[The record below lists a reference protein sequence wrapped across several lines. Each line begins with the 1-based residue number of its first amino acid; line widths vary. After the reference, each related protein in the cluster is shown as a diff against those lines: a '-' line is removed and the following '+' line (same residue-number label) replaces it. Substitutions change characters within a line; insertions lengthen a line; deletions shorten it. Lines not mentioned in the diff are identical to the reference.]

1 VILSRALSIL
11 TASGVLLAGS
21 VLWTLTRD
29 RRFRAVIAGLSAYGA
44 VAFVH
49 AAVTG
54 LTVRALLGGGGLFSA
69 LPRVLQGAVVGAV
82 VVLPLGWIAATV
94 RAGIPRFRARSPHR
108 AIYQS
113 VALAV
118 TLALVISS
126 LPAWSG
132 DPVQPDARATL
143 IQLKA
148 LERSLR
154 AIADADRESPRDR
167 WDPAFVV
174 QAVGKDPNALFEWVR
189 ANTRWIPYRGRLRG
203 ASGVLMDRDGNSLD
217 RSILLAYLL
226 RISGRTVRLAHAE
239 LPGPMSADLMDLA
252 VSSAGPEQII
262 AAARSGP
269 PPTGAS
275 IPDGTSTVRRLIR
288 VDQLDESAVTQ
299 QIGAA
304 QGALERLRADL
315 NLRVTNQATRLL
327 AAVAPSQPEQDLKRR
342 RAMAAAAL
350 RDHWWV
356 QMQQGDQWVD
366 CDLIAGGRMGQ
377 SLAAPTLVVA
387 LEDLP
392 RELSHEVVIRIV
404 AEHQVR
410 GDRREERILE
420 YTVIPADAAGRA
432 YVLQVWP
439 AAWPSQIAHT
449 IDGRFGV
456 KAAALEQ
463 KEWAAVLAHDNGEPV
478 AHGVIGEAPAPVRT
492 NPLPG
497 FAGAFT
503 TQSAPPTQDAKLT
516 AVWIEYETHA
526 PGADPETVRR
536 VLFDLREAATKRQT
550 NTGTAA
556 FSDAERVSRNL
567 ALMTQTEI
575 LVVGCHL
582 APEWIAHL
590 TNVSAASTFPLVRS
604 LASGEGPPL
613 TREALTK
620 QVAGAS
626 RAVSPLYLLAMSRV
640 AFTAD
645 DNPVVIESPNILTRH
660 RYPRLAQDDVWLAS
674 AFDIVLNR
682 VGVALNVRDEFAARV
697 RQGVVDTN
705 LEALLSGDRT
715 ASNTADAYNEQHDW
729 ATFTSADL
737 AAVDRLPGTPES
749 RLAMVED
756 LRHGYVLVAPKG
768 ARAAQN
774 VTSVGWWRVHAL
786 TGDTLGLGAN
796 GWGMGPEDSAL
807 FNMAVSAARGFSFE
821 YGLCQGFPA
830 GINLLRY
837 LNDSY
842 FDSWHPNWTTYNRSR
857 SAQEVFDDNNA
868 RCLISAI
875 AMGVVATLPILLM
888 TLNNHYMRQA
898 LRLEEEV
905 AAMEAQADA
914 EAKALQEEVENS
926 LKLPGFDGPTP
937 LPVRTQVWR
946 DAGYSDTLVP
956 RPQAGWRADP
966 AQVLARENS
975 IRAAE
980 DGMNRAQQELNVSM
994 REYLEYLNGRKPI
1007 QYGGRLLDPRYDP
1020 EVLEALYQRVELDFG
1035 RYSDRVN
1042 DLVKLDP
1049 SRSGGWG
1056 GPGGAPPPPNP
1067 IGNNNITQDAQVVG
1081 AAGAKGAL
1089 K

>member
-1 VILSRALSIL
+1 MLLRTLSIL
-11 TASGVLLAGS
+11 IACGVLLAGS
-21 VLWTLTRD
+21 VLGQLTLD
-29 RRFRAVIAGLSAYGA
+29 RRIRAAIAGLSLYGA
-44 VAFVH
+44 AALLH
-49 AAVTG
+49 AAAAG
-54 LTVRALLGGGGLFSA
+54 LTLQAALAGGGLFA
-69 LPRVLQGAVVGAV
+69 TLPRVAQGAFLGIV

-94 RAGIPRFRARSPHR
+94 RAGIPRFRAGSAHR

-113 VALAV
+113 VALTV
-118 TLALVISS
+118 VLALVISS

-132 DPVQPDARATL
+132 APAHRDPSATQ

-154 AIADADRESPRDR
+154 AIADADRASPRDR

-174 QAVGKDPNALFEWVR
+174 QAVGREPSALFEWVR

-217 RSILLAYLL
+217 RSILLATLL

-239 LPGPMSADLMDLA
+239 LPAPMSADLIDLA

-262 AAARSGP
+262 EAARSGP
-269 PPTGAS
+269 PPTGGS
-275 IPDGTSTVRRLIR
+275 IPDGASTLRRLIAG
-288 VDQLDESAVTQ
+288 DHLDEAAVEQ
-299 QIGAA
+299 EIGAT
-304 QGALERLRADL
+304 QGSIERLRADL
-315 NLRVTNQATRLL
+315 NGRVANQAARLL
-327 AAVAPSQPEQDLKRR
+327 AAMAASQPAQDLKRR
-342 RAMAAAAL
+342 RTTAAAVL
-350 RDHWWV
+350 SDHWWV
-356 QMQQGDQWVD
+356 QMQQDGQWVD
-366 CDLIAGGRMGQ
+366 CDLFAGGRMGQ
-377 SLAAPTLVVA
+377 SLTAPTLVVA

-392 RELSHEVVIRIV
+392 HELNHEVVVRIV
-404 AEHQVR
+404 AEHQSR
-410 GDRREERILE
+410 GDRQEERVLE

-432 YVLQVWP
+432 YVLQIWP
-439 AAWPSQIAHT
+439 AAWPSQIAHV

-463 KEWAAVLAHDNGEPV
+463 QEWTAVLAVDNGDPV
-478 AHGVIGEAPAPVRT
+478 AHGLIRKAPAPVHT
-492 NPLPG
+492 NTFTGLADA
-497 FAGAFT
+497 FGAH
-503 TQSAPPTQDAKLT
+503 SATPTHDTELT

-526 PGADPETVRR
+526 PGSAAETVRR
-536 VLFDLREAATKRQT
+536 TLFDLREAATKRQT
-550 NTGTAA
+550 NTGAPA
-556 FSDAERVSRNL
+556 FSDDERLSRNM

-575 LVVGCHL
+575 LVEGCHM
-582 APEWIAHL
+582 APEWVAHIE
-590 TNVSAASTFPLVRS
+590 NSSAASTLPLMHS
-604 LASGEGPPL
+604 LASGERPL
-613 TREALTK
+613 KQEQLLK
-620 QVAGAS
+620 QVGAAA

-640 AFTAD
+640 AFPAD
-645 DNPVVIESPNILTRH
+645 DGPVLIDSPNILTRH
-660 RYPRLAQDDVWLAS
+660 RYPRLGQGDVSLVS

-682 VGVALNVRDEFAARV
+682 FGVALNVRDEFAARV

-705 LEALLSGDRT
+705 LEALLSDRT
-715 ASNTADAYNEQHDW
+715 TSNTADAYEAQHDW
-729 ATFTSADL
+729 ATLTSADL
-737 AAVDRLPGTPES
+737 AVVEHLPVMSES
-749 RLAMVED
+749 RVAMAQD
-756 LRHGYVLVAPKG
+756 LQRGYIVVAPN
-768 ARAAQN
+768 ATRAVHMAK
-774 VTSVGWWRVHAL
+774 SVGWWRIHPV

-946 DAGYSDTLVP
+946 DAGYRDTLVP
-956 RPQAGWRADP
+956 EPPPGWKLDP
-966 AQVLARENS
+966 AQVIARENS
-975 IRAAE
+975 IRTAREA
-980 DGMNRAQQELNVSM
+980 MNRAQQELNISM

-1020 EVLEALYQRVELDFG
+1020 EVLEALYQRAELDFG

-1042 DLVKLDP
+1042 DLIKIDP
-1049 SRSGGWG
+1049 SSRSGWG
-1056 GPGGAPPPPNP
+1056 GPGGGPPPPNP